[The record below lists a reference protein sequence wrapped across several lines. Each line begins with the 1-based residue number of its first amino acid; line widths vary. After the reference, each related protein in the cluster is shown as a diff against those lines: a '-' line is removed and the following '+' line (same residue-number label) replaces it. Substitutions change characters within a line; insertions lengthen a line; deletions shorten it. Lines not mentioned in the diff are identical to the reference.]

1 MKRLYIHA
9 KEFQLR
15 ADDEKTQESL
25 RTLGGWKAYKEM
37 LILTVWR
44 TNQMEAKLKAW
55 RLVEMATLVQI
66 RIYDE
71 LAYYRG
77 RCGEMGSGGVVGFKK
92 AGYSWICDQLT
103 HYCVSLI

>member
-1 MKRLYIHA
+1 
-9 KEFQLR
+9 
-15 ADDEKTQESL
+15 
-25 RTLGGWKAYKEM
+25 
-37 LILTVWR
+37 
-44 TNQMEAKLKAW
+44 MEAKLKAW

-92 AGYSWICDQLT
+92 AGYSWICD
-103 HYCVSLI
+103 